1 MTGPQQWAS
10 VDADKVDDTKIRR
23 GAWYR
28 VLKLGPVEIV
38 LEVNRKPLP
47 VPRVLLRLSQDVP
60 QQWAVVHRPKRAPR
74 LPPSWGDE
82 YLVCPNCRERAP
94 FGADRPSHQRCHR
107 CNGYFPI
114 AWPDSARQSA

>member
-1 MTGPQQWAS
+1 MTSSQQWAS
-10 VDADKVDDTKIRR
+10 LDTDTVDETKLRR

-47 VPRVLLRLSQDVP
+47 VPRVTLRLAPTVP
-60 QQWAVVHRPKRAPR
+60 QAWAVVHRPKRAPR

-82 YLVCPNCRERAP
+82 YLVCPSCRERAP
-94 FGADRPSHQRCHR
+94 LRPDRPSHQRCHK
-107 CNGYFPI
+107 CNGFFPI
-114 AWPDSARQSA
+114 AWTDAARQSA